1 MFISGIYSLGNE
13 LNITE
18 NGLSTGSVD
27 IEIKEYNNDAQPF
40 DEDGSMV
47 MPGSEIILIPRIN
60 NLGMDCYLR
69 AKIEYTINNEEF
81 PITDY
86 IEGNYLSWTKKDD
99 YYYYDSIFS
108 KKSSIDLFNKVN
120 IPNVGSEY
128 NGKLVVVHIIV
139 EAVQSKNFD
148 GNWNNVNVIKSVDRA
163 YDIDYEGESSIIYED
178 NTNKHITLSDKFFN
192 KLGNMLP
199 GDSVKE
205 KVVLLNK
212 GDTENNYYL
221 SIDYDNLSN
230 EELEL
235 LKKVKLSIKNQNG
248 EEIVNSDLS
257 NKNKYNLGIYKTG
270 EGNIF
275 NIEVLLPKETTNE
288 FSKLY
293 TKIKWIFSYES
304 TSDEEIKGDDIINPI
319 TGDFGINIYITV
331 FILSAIGFVV
341 TLFLYKKE
349 TENTK

>member
-27 IEIKEYNNDAQPF
+27 IEIKEYNKDSEPF
-40 DEDGSMV
+40 DEDGSMM

-81 PITDY
+81 PITEY
-86 IEGNYLSWTKKDD
+86 IEGNYLSWTKNGD
-99 YYYYDSIFS
+99 YYYYDSVFT
-108 KKSSIDLFNKVN
+108 KKSSIDLFNKVK
-120 IPNVGSEY
+120 IPNLSSEY

-178 NTNKHITLSDKFFN
+178 HTNKHTTLSDKFFN

-199 GDSVKE
+199 GDSVKD

-212 GDTENNYYL
+212 SETENNYYL
-221 SIDYDNLSN
+221 SIAYDNLTD
-230 EELEL
+230 EEIRLLENI
-235 LKKVKLSIKNQNG
+235 KLSIKNQNG
-248 EEIVNSDLS
+248 EEIVNSNLA
-257 NKNKYNLGIYKTG
+257 NKNQYNLGIYKTG

-275 NIEVLLPKETTNE
+275 NIEVSLPKDANNE

-304 TSDEEIKGDDIINPI
+304 LNDEEIKGDDIINPI
-319 TGDFGINIYITV
+319 TGDFSINIHITV
-331 FILSAIGFVV
+331 FILSAIGFIV

-349 TENTK
+349 TENTN